1 MVTTAFQRSSKE
13 VHVVVDVEGV
23 GPQDGFDIDVTPQ
36 CWGTK
41 SDGVPPD
48 AHLRQS
54 EKRGMCE
61 ARHLAR
67 QRHTP
72 GARSNRGNKS
82 FPAHFENLDENFGG
96 NLANGGEKTHAV
108 GIIGLDF
115 RTLYEKLVHI
125 LWNPHDLGV
134 VLRKL

>member
-1 MVTTAFQRSSKE
+1 MSGYEVVSRNVRYRCTLVADRHREGMVTTAFQRSSKE
-13 VHVVVDVEGV
+13 VHVVIDVEGV

-36 CWGTK
+36 CWGTE

-67 QRHTP
+67 
-72 GARSNRGNKS
+72 
-82 FPAHFENLDENFGG
+82 
-96 NLANGGEKTHAV
+96 
-108 GIIGLDF
+108 
-115 RTLYEKLVHI
+115 
-125 LWNPHDLGV
+125 
-134 VLRKL
+134 